1 MDKNI
6 VKKFN
11 QKLLLNRY
19 TRNKYKNLPS
29 HSPSFKAKARCKV
42 EIKTK
47 GIKYCKTQADRT
59 ILAK

>member
-1 MDKNI
+1 MDINI
-6 VKKFN
+6 VKIFN
-11 QKLLLNRY
+11 QKLLVNIY

-29 HSPSFKAKARCKV
+29 HSPSFKAKASCKV